1 MGISGTKFALQ
12 VMPFVLATYLGNIM
26 KKSLRVL
33 LGACALVAFSA
44 ASHATIV
51 TQWDATINGTWTGS
65 TFSSGANAI
74 TSPTILSWGDSTGS
88 GKSSL
93 TIGNPPANENVT
105 TYIGGGTPPP
115 AYIAASNTITHANR
129 PITGGSLTGATFTD
143 TITLK
148 AVTPPSGGPTL
159 NPFNFNIAFLET
171 PNSTPCAAASPPG
184 NPCNDIFVLLGG
196 FPNFDFLY
204 LGQTYFVNVF
214 PTSGGVLS
222 ILSNSACAAVN
233 AVNSAAPATGCFGF
247 TTVEGADT
255 TLAFGF
261 TVSTLPLSV
270 PEPGTI
276 ALFGLALLGL
286 AVTRRRTWMR

>member
-1 MGISGTKFALQ
+1 
-12 VMPFVLATYLGNIM
+12 M

-33 LGACALVAFSA
+33 LGACALVGFSA

-51 TQWDATINGTWTGS
+51 TDWSATITGAWTGS
-65 TFSSGANAI
+65 TFSSDANEH
-74 TSPTILSWGDSTGS
+74 TSSTVLSWGHSTGD
-88 GKSSL
+88 GQSSL
-93 TIGNPPANENVT
+93 TISNPPANENVT
-105 TYIGGGTPPP
+105 TYIGGGTPPSGD
-115 AYIAASNTITHANR
+115 IAASNSITHDNN
-129 PITGGSLTGATFTD
+129 PVTGGSLTGATFTD
-143 TITLK
+143 TIILK
-148 AVTPPSGGPTL
+148 AL
-159 NPFNFNIAFLET
+159 NPLGAGPALSPFSFNIAFLET
-171 PNSTPCAAASPPG
+171 PNVAGQCPAASPPN

-196 FPNFDFLY
+196 FPNFDFDY

-222 ILSNSACAAVN
+222 VLSNSACAAVN
-233 AVNSAAPATGCFGF
+233 AVNSGAPATGCFGF
-247 TTVEGADT
+247 TTQEGAAT

-261 TVSTLPLSV
+261 TVSTLPLSNNV